1 MLDGIRT
8 QVERAIM
15 QDMSRVHEYV
25 TRAVPTAAA
34 TDTVREVIESLS
46 GGRFDTVH
54 AVYVLGS
61 ERTLVG
67 AVPLVS
73 LFAAA
78 PNASVADLM
87 LRDPLAVRADVD
99 REEAASV
106 AIREELA
113 VVPVVDEQRR
123 FIGVFPP
130 RAIMNVLRAEHL
142 EDLHH
147 MAGIWQRS
155 EQARRALV
163 ASPLQRARYR
173 LPWLVIGLAGSMLAA
188 SVVAQFEAI
197 LQSQIAIAFFM
208 PAIVYLAD
216 AVGTQSEAVAVR
228 GLSLTDAGIGRLL
241 AGEIAAGLLIGAT
254 LAVVAGG
261 FTIAVFHD
269 VGLALT
275 VGVSLLGA
283 CAIATS
289 LGLSL
294 PWGFAKVGWDPALAS
309 GPVGTI
315 IQDVLSLLIYFGA
328 ATLILGAAV

>member
-1 MLDGIRT
+1 M
-8 QVERAIM
+8 QER
-15 QDMSRVHEYV
+15 MSFVHDYV
-25 TRAVPTAAA
+25 TRAVPIAAA
-34 TDTVREVIESLS
+34 ADTARQVIEGLR

-54 AVYVLGS
+54 AVYVLGG
-61 ERTLVG
+61 ERSLVG
-67 AVPLVS
+67 VVPLAN
-73 LFAAA
+73 LFAAPPETPLA
-78 PNASVADLM
+78 ELM
-87 LRDPLAVRADVD
+87 LRDPLAVRGDVD
-99 REEAASV
+99 REEAASI

-113 VVPVVDEQRR
+113 ALPVVDEQRR
-123 FIGVFPP
+123 FVGVFPP
-130 RAIMNVLRAEHL
+130 RAIMKVLRAEHL

-147 MAGIWQRS
+147 MAGIWHRS

-163 ASPLQRARYR
+163 APPLQRARYR
-173 LPWLVIGLAGSMLAA
+173 LPWLVIGLTGSMLAT

-197 LQSQIAIAFFM
+197 LQSQIAVAFFM

-228 GLSLTDAGIGRLL
+228 GLSLTDAGIGRVLF
-241 AGEIAAGLLIGAT
+241 GEIAAGILMGAV
-254 LAVVAGG
+254 LAAVAGA

-269 VGLALT
+269 VRLALT

-289 LGLSL
+289 LGLCL

-309 GPVGTI
+309 GPLGTI

-328 ATLILGAAV
+328 ASSILGAAV